1 LGNDEER
8 GVSEAIGPLAK
19 VKVMAAEAV
28 KPLSLKPEAM
38 ALLQPQASVPEFL
51 SALIAAGLMNDAVAV
66 MAQALPKREAV
77 WWACLAARTLVDA
90 ETAPPVIAAIEAA
103 EAWVYKPTEELR
115 RAAMERAQATGFDH
129 PGVWAAVGAFWSG
142 GSMAPPN
149 VPAVPPAE
157 HLTGLAVSGA
167 VNLAAVIRQPEQ
179 APAKLKAFMEQ
190 AVDIA
195 NGGSGRLKAAS

>member
-1 LGNDEER
+1 
-8 GVSEAIGPLAK
+8 VSEAIGPLAK
-19 VKVMAAEAV
+19 VTATAGEVTKA
-28 KPLSLKPEAM
+28 LSLAPEAK
-38 ALLQPQASVPEFL
+38 ALLRPQAPVPEFL
-51 SALIAAGLMNDAVAV
+51 GALVGAGLMNDAVAV

-77 WWACLAARTLVDA
+77 WWACVAARTLVDA
-90 ETAPPVIAAIEAA
+90 ETPAPVIAALEAA

-115 RAAMERAQATGFDH
+115 RAAMERAQATAFDH
-129 PGVWAAVGAFWSG
+129 PGVWAAVAAFWSG

-167 VNLAAVIRQPEQ
+167 VNLAAVLRQPEQ
-179 APAKLKAFMEQ
+179 APAKLKAFIQQ

-195 NGGSGRLKAAS
+195 NGGSGRQKAAS